1 MKIYINKSSR
11 SKLPFSQYMQ
21 TMSLFSDFKII
32 VLFYILFLKHILVSR
47 VTVMVFN
54 ATFNNIS
61 VTLYIVAVIFWFV
74 AEGITK
80 LISTYKLSVSHLQ
93 NDILTGEKKIRTFYI
108 IIMIRTDIRSKDNSE
123 RQDVLKG
130 VLDYLVHLHHIA
142 PFKRT

>member
-1 MKIYINKSSR
+1 MKH
-11 SKLPFSQYMQ
+11 
-21 TMSLFSDFKII
+21 T
-32 VLFYILFLKHILVSR
+32 LVSR
-47 VTVMVFN
+47 VRVMVFN

-93 NDILTGEKKIRTFYI
+93 NDILTGEKKIRTFNI

-123 RQDVLKG
+123 R
-130 VLDYLVHLHHIA
+130 
-142 PFKRT
+142 

>member
-1 MKIYINKSSR
+1 MAGKFGHVLRIRLKKQLSKFGMKRAFNNIVCIPQTLAQFCKSLR
-11 SKLPFSQYMQ
+11 G
-21 TMSLFSDFKII
+21 
-32 VLFYILFLKHILVSR
+32 VR
-47 VTVMVFN
+47 VMVFN